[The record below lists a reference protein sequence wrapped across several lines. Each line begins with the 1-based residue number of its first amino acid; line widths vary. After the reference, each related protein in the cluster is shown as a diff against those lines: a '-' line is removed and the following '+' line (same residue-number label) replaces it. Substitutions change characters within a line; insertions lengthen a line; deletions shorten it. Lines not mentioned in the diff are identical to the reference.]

1 MKKMTALWT
10 LALLVSATS
19 GALATEHA
27 IRSRLTGG
35 LIPGSRM
42 EAPPQAAAPQWK
54 SRDEYDAF
62 NAMAQEK
69 DPNKKIQLAEAFIQ
83 KYPTS
88 DFKAQALDAEMGV
101 YYGMGKTDQA
111 GDTARKILTI
121 DPDNLDALSLL
132 SYMFPFTFKLTDAD
146 ATAKFARADGDAH
159 HGLDVLQKFQ
169 KPAGVTDEQFKQYVS
184 PKRAI
189 FNGAIGFV
197 ALQRKDY
204 PAAIAALK
212 AAIVD
217 NPSDIY
223 TFYRLGVAYISSQ
236 PPDTDHAIWYLAR
249 AVSLGQA
256 GSNNSATEISDYLKK
271 VYVDYH
277 GNEDGLADII
287 KQTASSP
294 NPPDGFKVAQ
304 IQAPA
309 KTGDAN
315 VDAYNELTFPLKL
328 GGPKAQEAWDAIK
341 GKPLGLAGFVD
352 SIEKSPDAPDT
363 YLIRID
369 ILDTAKATPGTWDVE
384 VKDNTAGNPAQAKVT
399 NLSPGDPV
407 RFNGTIS
414 SYVATPSLV
423 LSVDGTIDPDTIPDA
438 PKAKPKAPVH
448 HSVHHTTTPSN

>member
-1 MKKMTALWT
+1 
-10 LALLVSATS
+10 
-19 GALATEHA
+19 
-27 IRSRLTGG
+27 
-35 LIPGSRM
+35 M

-111 GDTARKILTI
+111 GDTARKILTV

-132 SYMFPFTFKLTDAD
+132 SYMFPFTFKLSGSRCDGQAL
-146 ATAKFARADGDAH
+146 ARGWRCPSWPGRVAKSSRSP
-159 HGLDVLQKFQ
+159 Q
-169 KPAGVTDEQFKQYVS
+169 GVTDEQLKQYIS

-189 FNGAIGFV
+189 FNGTIGFV

-204 PAAIAALK
+204 PTAIAALK

-223 TFYRLGVAYISSQ
+223 TFYRMGVAYISSQ
-236 PPDTDHAIWYLAR
+236 PPDTDHAVWCIWR
-249 AVSLGQA
+249 VQFSPGQA
-256 GSNNSATEISDYLKK
+256 GSNNSSAEISDYLKK
-271 VYVDYH
+271 VYINYH

-315 VDAYNELTFPLKL
+315 VDAYNELTFPLTL

-363 YLIRID
+363 YMIRFE

-384 VKDNTAGNPAQAKVT
+384 VKGQC
-399 NLSPGDPV
+399 G
-407 RFNGTIS
+407 
-414 SYVATPSLV
+414 
-423 LSVDGTIDPDTIPDA
+423 
-438 PKAKPKAPVH
+438 
-448 HSVHHTTTPSN
+448 